1 MQALAHDRCRR
12 RGRAHH
18 STGGAVLSGSGRAP
32 DERRDRSLRH
42 WYEGFAGNAGHEE
55 EGELRIVSISVTR
68 DIAPGATAT
77 FSVFLTASS
86 PVAFDPAAH
95 RVTVR
100 FEGPDGVT
108 RGLTTVAVQ
117 TAASR

>member
-1 MQALAHDRCRR
+1 MWRACSIQAAPITASVDAGSLPLAASICATEPVTAACLD
-12 RGRAHH
+12 A
-18 STGGAVLSGSGRAP
+18 AAP
-32 DERRDRSLRH
+32 
-42 WYEGFAGNAGHEE
+42 
-55 EGELRIVSISVTR
+55 SVTR